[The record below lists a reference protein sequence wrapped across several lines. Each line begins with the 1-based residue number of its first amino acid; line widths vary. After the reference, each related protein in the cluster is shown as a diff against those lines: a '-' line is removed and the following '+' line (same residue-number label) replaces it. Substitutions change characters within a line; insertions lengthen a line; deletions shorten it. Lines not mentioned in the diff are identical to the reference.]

1 MEQSGP
7 ESNKGAFPKDFLW
20 GAATASYQVEG
31 GIDNNDWAQ
40 AAREG
45 KVPECGRACDHYS
58 RYKEDFDIAK
68 ELGHNAHRFSIEW
81 ARIEP
86 EEGKFDEKEIE
97 HYRAVLGAL
106 RARGLEPMV
115 TLWHFTLPTWFVQSG
130 GWLRKDAPQVFARY
144 AEKAAQE
151 LGAQCA
157 VMHTMNEPI
166 VYASNGWFRGTWPPF
181 EAFAATKQKGFAR
194 QMYMNARSSGRLHL
208 LPVPY
213 FRVRRALVRAHNM
226 AYTTIKS
233 AHPEISV
240 GLVKNV
246 IVFSGMNVF
255 TRTLARI
262 MNEHWTHTFMRGVAK
277 SCDSIGVNY
286 YFYNAF
292 GDKTEY
298 ERTDAGWD
306 MVPEKLGDALC
317 MLRRY
322 KKPLYVTEAGL
333 ADERDTYRAKYIR
346 ESVRGVERALQSG
359 VDVRGFLYWS
369 LLDNYEWADGFTK
382 RFGLVDINY
391 DTLERTIR
399 PSAYTYRDLIRQHT
413 AHDRSEAS

>member
-1 MEQSGP
+1 MEQSGS
-7 ESNKGAFPKDFLW
+7 ESNKGVFPKDFLW

-45 KVPECGRACDHYS
+45 KVPECGRACDHYN
-58 RYKEDFDIAK
+58 RHEEDFDIAK
-68 ELGHNAHRFSIEW
+68 ELGHNAHRLSIEW

-86 EEGKFDEKEIE
+86 EEGRFDEKEIE

-106 RARGLEPMV
+106 RARDLEPMV

-144 AEKAAQE
+144 AEKVAQE

-181 EAFAATKQKGFAR
+181 EAFSLTKQKGFAR

-208 LPVPY
+208 LPLRY
-213 FRVRRALVRAHNM
+213 LCVRRALARAHNA
-226 AYTTIKS
+226 AYARIKS
-233 AHPEISV
+233 ACPEMSV

-246 IVFSGMNVF
+246 IVFSGTNVF
-255 TRTLARI
+255 TRIIAWI
-262 MNEHWTHTFMRGVAK
+262 MNEHWTHAFMRRVVK

-292 GDKTEY
+292 GDKTKY
-298 ERTDAGWD
+298 ERTDTGGTWF
-306 MVPEKLGDALC
+306 PKN
-317 MLRRY
+317 
-322 KKPLYVTEAGL
+322 L
-333 ADERDTYRAKYIR
+333 AMPCICSSATR
-346 ESVRGVERALQSG
+346 
-359 VDVRGFLYWS
+359 
-369 LLDNYEWADGFTK
+369 N
-382 RFGLVDINY
+382 
-391 DTLERTIR
+391 
-399 PSAYTYRDLIRQHT
+399 PST
-413 AHDRSEAS
+413 